1 MPTENCPNLFIVG
14 AQKAGTS
21 ALAGW
26 LSQHPQVYI
35 SFPKEPGFL
44 AFGTDGYTFS
54 DGYGNAAPAS
64 RYVVRDH
71 DSYLALF
78 AGAHAEHRII
88 GEASTWYLSIPGT
101 AQKLQDYNPRA
112 RIILVLRNPVERA
125 YSAWCHARGDRLEPC
140 ESFADALA
148 LEEQRGEVE
157 FLLRYRRMGLYAQA
171 LEEYLDAFGTGQ
183 VLVMFHDD
191 MRGDPVTFWEQV
203 CDFLQIDASAEP
215 PFNFRYNRAGEPR
228 SRLLQRL
235 LRSHRV
241 KQTVRRL
248 LPHRVSLSIKN
259 RLDDANL
266 RDFPPMDNAVRD
278 ELRDYYR
285 DDIRRLAALTDRNL
299 EAWLR

>member
-1 MPTENCPNLFIVG
+1 MPTEQRPNLFIVG

-26 LSQHPQVYI
+26 LSQHPQVYM

-44 AFGTDGYTFS
+44 AFGETGYALN
-54 DGYGNAAPAS
+54 DGYGNPAPAS
-64 RYVVRDH
+64 SYVVRDH
-71 DSYLALF
+71 NSYLALF
-78 AGAHAEHRII
+78 AGAQAQHRVI
-88 GEASTWYLSIPGT
+88 GEASTWYLNIPGM
-101 AQKLQDYNPRA
+101 ARKLRDYNPSA
-112 RIILVLRNPVERA
+112 RIIIILRNPVERA

-140 ESFADALA
+140 DSFADALA
-148 LEEQRGEVE
+148 LEQRRGEVE
-157 FLLRYRRMGLYAQA
+157 FLLRYRRMGLYADA
-171 LEEYLDAFGTGQ
+171 LEEYLDIIGPTKLL
-183 VLVMFHDD
+183 VLFYED
-191 MRGDPVTFWEQV
+191 MRGDARVFWGQV
-203 CDFLQIDASAEP
+203 CEFLQMDASIEP
-215 PFNFRYNRAGEPR
+215 AFNYRYNRAGNPR
-228 SRLLQRL
+228 SRMLQRL

-266 RDFPPMDNAVRD
+266 RGFPPMDNTVRD

-285 DDIRRLAALTDRNL
+285 DDIRRLAELTDRNL